1 MELNKNE
8 TLDNLE
14 NGYSILQRRD
24 GFRFGIDA
32 VLLSDFAK
40 CGAKRLMDL
49 CTGTG
54 IVAILLAAKTD
65 IPRIDAVELQPEI
78 AEMAKR
84 SVAYNK
90 LDGRVNIRCADLND
104 APAIYGKSIF
114 DAVTVNPPYMKSGAG
129 LTNDDD
135 MKLISRHEVRCT
147 LDDVV
152 RVSADLLKTR
162 GRLFMVHRPQRLAD
176 VIYSMRSYRIE
187 PKRMRL
193 VAPTVGKEANLVLV
207 EGVKNGGSELRLMPT
222 LYVYD
227 ENGAY
232 TKEIDTIYGR

>member
-1 MELNKNE
+1 MVQNNNE
-8 TLDNLE
+8 TLDDLE
-14 NGYSILQRRD
+14 NGYSIFQRRD

-40 CGAKRLMDL
+40 CGANRLMDL

-78 AEMAKR
+78 AEMAQR
-84 SVAYNK
+84 SAAYNK
-90 LDGRVNIRCADLND
+90 LNGRVHIRCADLKD

-135 MKLISRHEVRCT
+135 IKLISRHEVRCT

-176 VIYSMRSYRIE
+176 VMYAMRSYKIE

-193 VAPTVGKEANLVLV
+193 VAPTFGKEANLVLI